1 MTSANR
7 IVHCH
12 VLVRQRSHDE
22 KVETSTLPLGTY
34 LRILRMLL
42 TSSHSPISSHI
53 QKHVPVTL
61 SVTVIKQKMM
71 RRRVLVSYRQ
81 NRQGREK
88 SLGGK
93 RSKFKFSLFR
103 TAPEGKKQREQER
116 VVRKERRIVWRGN
129 KIAKNQSD
137 RDRRKQRL
145 KDNRIAG
152 TFTPRA
158 SKRNPDMEYEV
169 MRREAIHRGNIVGSK
184 DFLASPRA
192 PPLSI

>member
-1 MTSANR
+1 MHCPIWLRRHTKPRHRIRVMTSANR

-71 RRRVLVSYRQ
+71 RRRVLV
-81 NRQGREK
+81 
-88 SLGGK
+88 LC
-93 RSKFKFSLFR
+93 L
-103 TAPEGKKQREQER
+103 
-116 VVRKERRIVWRGN
+116 
-129 KIAKNQSD
+129 
-137 RDRRKQRL
+137 L
-145 KDNRIAG
+145 
-152 TFTPRA
+152 
-158 SKRNPDMEYEV
+158 
-169 MRREAIHRGNIVGSK
+169 
-184 DFLASPRA
+184 
-192 PPLSI
+192 LSICEDHTTLAGFLSTKSSRKGEELGWETI

>member
-1 MTSANR
+1 MHCPIWLRRHTKPRHRIRVMTSADR

-71 RRRVLVSYRQ
+71 RRRVLVLCLLLSICEDHTTLAGFFRQ

-88 SLGGK
+88 SLG
-93 RSKFKFSLFR
+93 RNDLNLNSHYS
-103 TAPEGKKQREQER
+103 EQRQKGR
-116 VVRKERRIVWRGN
+116 NNAN
-129 KIAKNQSD
+129 KSV
-137 RDRRKQRL
+137 
-145 KDNRIAG
+145 
-152 TFTPRA
+152 
-158 SKRNPDMEYEV
+158 S
-169 MRREAIHRGNIVGSK
+169 
-184 DFLASPRA
+184 
-192 PPLSI
+192 